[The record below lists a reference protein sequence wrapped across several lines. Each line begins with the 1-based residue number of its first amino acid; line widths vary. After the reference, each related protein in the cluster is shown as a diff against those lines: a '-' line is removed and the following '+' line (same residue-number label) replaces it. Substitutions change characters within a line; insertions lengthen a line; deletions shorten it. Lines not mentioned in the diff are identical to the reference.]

1 MQVGR
6 NNKIYQTNFRADKQK
21 DIARTRTYIITLQKS
36 GRPKSNWVARFAL
49 RLDKKS
55 YF

>member
-21 DIARTRTYIITLQKS
+21 DFARTRTYIITLQQKN
-36 GRPKSNWVARFAL
+36 PEPHMQL
-49 RLDKKS
+49 RIL
-55 YF
+55 